1 MLSNAFAVSA
11 GSGCCC
17 AADDGVN
24 PQSGVPASCGCAAC
38 PAPQCGKTVSA
49 ILERESAR
57 VAFAGRFSWEVFDEA
72 RALRAERPPHP
83 PPRAE
88 V

>member
-1 MLSNAFAVSA
+1 
-11 GSGCCC
+11 
-17 AADDGVN
+17 
-24 PQSGVPASCGCAAC
+24 
-38 PAPQCGKTVSA
+38 VSA

-57 VAFAGRFSWEVFDEA
+57 VAFADSFSWEVFDEA

-83 PPRAE
+83 PPRAA